1 MAIGGDPPPRA
12 LLGRALNGH
21 SAEFCVL
28 VTDFASFPI
37 ISSITPSFCLFGL
50 SHFCMV
56 MRVAGG
62 APSVTFLAH
71 QR

>member
-37 ISSITPSFCLFGL
+37 ISSITPSFCLFEAIPFLYGN
-50 SHFCMV
+50 
-56 MRVAGG
+56 AGRWRR
-62 APSVTFLAH
+62 ALK
-71 QR
+71 